1 MTMKHEIKPFN
12 PDKIYEMVLSVH
24 FSIKAQS
31 AEEAQEKLNA
41 ILAEMDADHWQLHRI
56 CEAGN

>member
-1 MTMKHEIKPFN
+1 MKHEIKPFN
-12 PDKIYEMVLSVH
+12 PDKIYEMVISVH

-31 AEEAQEKLNA
+31 AGEATEKVEAL
-41 ILAEMDADHWQLHRI
+41 LAEMDADHWQIHRV

>member
-1 MTMKHEIKPFN
+1 MKHEIKPFN
-12 PDKIYEMVLSVH
+12 PDKIYEIVLSVN

-31 AEEAQEKLNA
+31 PQEAQEKLNA
-41 ILAEMDADHWQLHRI
+41 ILGEMDADHWQIHHI